1 MVPGLA
7 YDLSE
12 NNDTTAAAPSSNNLT
27 EPEPAKSLPAEW
39 YRSEQI
45 FELQRRALFEKGW
58 ILATHTLR
66 FDKPGDYISADFAG
80 FPYVVVWHKDGSY
93 RAFHNSCRHRA
104 FPVVQKPK
112 GNASMFACMYHS
124 WSCKSLVLA
133 ENFHADLQSYDPYLS
148 CVDRQDGSLIKAPR
162 MDDVPGFK
170 KEENGLFPIHVHGQS
185 LPFKTRLRSNA
196 HRQD

>member
-7 YDLSE
+7 YGLSE
-12 NNDTTAAAPSSNNLT
+12 NANPNSATGNNTNSNKNGNLK

-66 FDKPGDYISADFAG
+66 FDKPGDYISADYAG
-80 FPYVVVWHKDGSY
+80 FPYVIVWHKDGSY

-124 WSCKSLVLA
+124 WSCTVPVFALSSSQLTLV
-133 ENFHADLQSYDPYLS
+133 
-148 CVDRQDGSLIKAPR
+148 
-162 MDDVPGFK
+162 
-170 KEENGLFPIHVHGQS
+170 
-185 LPFKTRLRSNA
+185 
-196 HRQD
+196 